1 MDMSMAK
8 LPEILKKTVIAR
20 SRFFAVEELELEF
33 SNGAR
38 RTYERLRPGSVPAVM
53 VVAVHDDD
61 TVLLIREYG
70 AGVHAHELGLPKG
83 TVEADETLEQGALR
97 ELQEEAGFG
106 ARKLRVL
113 KTVTLSPGYMGHR
126 LTIVLARDLYPS
138 RLEGDEP
145 EPIEVVPMPL
155 AELEEWVWRE
165 DLTEA
170 RSIAALYLVRDIV
183 RAERLAQVAGTDET

>member
-1 MDMSMAK
+1 MSMAK
-8 LPEILKKTVIAR
+8 PPEILKKTVVAQ
-20 SRFFAVEELELEF
+20 SRFFAVEELELQF

-53 VVAVHDDD
+53 VVAMLDDD
-61 TVLLIREYG
+61 TVLMIREYG
-70 AGVHAHELGLPKG
+70 AGVHAYELGLPKG

-97 ELQEEAGFG
+97 ELQEETGYA
-106 ARKLRVL
+106 AREFRIL

-126 LTIVLARDLYPS
+126 LTIVLARDLFPS

-145 EPIEVVPMPL
+145 EIIEVLPMRL
-155 AELEEWVWRE
+155 SQLEEWVWRE

-170 RSIAALYLVRDIV
+170 RSIAALYLVRDIL
-183 RAERLAQVAGTDET
+183 RAERGEHAADA

>member
-1 MDMSMAK
+1 MAK

-20 SRFFAVEELELEF
+20 SRFFAVEELELQF
-33 SNGAR
+33 GNGVR

-53 VVAVHDDD
+53 VVAMLDAD
-61 TVLLIREYG
+61 TVLMIREYG

-83 TVEADETLEQGALR
+83 SVEADETLEQGALR
-97 ELQEEAGFG
+97 ELQEETGYA
-106 ARKLRVL
+106 AQELRVL

-126 LTIVLARDLYPS
+126 LTIVLARGLFPS

-155 AELEEWVWRE
+155 SQLEEWVWRE

-170 RSIAALYLVRDIV
+170 RSIAALYLVRDIL
-183 RAERLAQVAGTDET
+183 RAEERDRHATDA

>member
-1 MDMSMAK
+1 MAK

-20 SRFFAVEELELEF
+20 SRFFAVEELELQF
-33 SNGAR
+33 GNGER

-53 VVAVHDDD
+53 VVPMLDAD
-61 TVLLIREYG
+61 TVLMIREYG

-83 TVEADETLEQGALR
+83 SVEADETLEQGALR
-97 ELQEEAGFG
+97 ELQEEAGYA
-106 ARKLRVL
+106 ARELRVL

-126 LTIVLARDLYPS
+126 LTIVLARGLFPS

-155 AELEEWVWRE
+155 SQLEEWVWRE

-170 RSIAALYLVRDIV
+170 RSIAALYLVRDIL
-183 RAERLAQVAGTDET
+183 RAEERDRHATDA